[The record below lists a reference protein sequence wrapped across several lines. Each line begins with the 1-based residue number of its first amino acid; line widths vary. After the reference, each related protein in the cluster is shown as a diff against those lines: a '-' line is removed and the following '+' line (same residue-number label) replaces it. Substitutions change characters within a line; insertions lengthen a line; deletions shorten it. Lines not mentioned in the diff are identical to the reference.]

1 MEIIPFRRELTSEV
15 IAVIVGVQRDEFA
28 IDITADQ
35 QPDLPDIPGFYQVR
49 SGNFW
54 VAVADGRVVGTIALL
69 DIGNQQGA
77 LRKMFVHPDFRGPE
91 AGTAKRLLATLLA
104 WARDAGVYEIFL
116 GTTAKFTAAHRFYAK
131 SGFSEIEKSAL
142 PPTFPVMSVD
152 TRFFHRRVELARSGG
167 RSDG

>member
-1 MEIIPFRRELTSEV
+1 MTLEIIPFQREFEN
-15 IAVIVGVQRDEFA
+15 AVLALIVGIQRDEFA

-35 QPDLPDIPGFYQVR
+35 QPDLHDVPAFYQVR
-49 SGNFW
+49 GGNFW
-54 VAVADGRVVGTIALL
+54 IAVADERVVGTIALL

-104 WARDAGVYEIFL
+104 WARDAEIGEIFL

-131 SGFSEIEKSAL
+131 SGFSEIARATL
-142 PPTFPVMSVD
+142 PPAFPVMSVD
-152 TRFFHRRVELARSGG
+152 TRFFHRRLELAR
-167 RSDG
+167 